1 MDGGRAP
8 FSHTFGA
15 AVAVW
20 RWSLNMAVFY
30 FWHVYGGDG
39 RVVTESTGQHV
50 ADGIVN
56 AVLQQG
62 CANSVRGRAV
72 YLSFHDGWIDHRAA
86 VVYRNVIENCRD
98 KSFTV
103 HFHDRDVQL
112 RCIRQ
117 RQVAILPLLVR
128 NFEWRTPDVAAVE
141 RDVIHFNRK
150 DGTVDIDN
158 VGQPPIVDRLPC

>member
-1 MDGGRAP
+1 MDGSGAP
-8 FSHTFGA
+8 FSHTLGA

-20 RWSLNMAVFY
+20 RRSLNMAVFD
-30 FWHVYGGDG
+30 FWHVHGGDG

-72 YLSFHDGWIDHRAA
+72 YLSFNDGWIDHRAA
-86 VVYRNVIENCRD
+86 VIYCNVIENRRN

-103 HFHDRDVQL
+103 HFNHSDVKL

-117 RQVAILPLLVR
+117 RQVAILPLLIR
-128 NFEWRTPDVAAVE
+128 NFE
-141 RDVIHFNRK
+141 
-150 DGTVDIDN
+150 G
-158 VGQPPIVDRLPC
+158 